1 MRMRAVRMVP
11 LLLLMALTAACGPSK
26 APRAPGT
33 AFAAQLSDSP
43 PSDTRAEAFGAAP
56 DAPTL
61 RLMFVGASVTE
72 GWFASARN
80 RAYPALV
87 TRSLQASGRRVRVR
101 LLAHPGAT
109 AADADHWD
117 LAIASDVV
125 VVQIATN
132 DWVTGVPLATFDTE
146 YADMLRRLRLTSAT
160 ADLICFGA
168 WEDPS
173 SVNKIGVAA
182 LSYDQAV
189 RSACDAEDGRYIDL
203 SGVYMDPL
211 DHGPEGRVTFHG
223 PGDVFHPN
231 DRGHQEL
238 ASLILAD
245 GDLP

>member
-1 MRMRAVRMVP
+1 MVP
-11 LLLLMALTAACGPSK
+11 LLVLMALTAACGP
-26 APRAPGT
+26 AQPPGT
-33 AFAAQLSDSP
+33 PGAAFAAQLGDGP
-43 PSDTRAEAFGAAP
+43 PSESRAEAFGAPP

-72 GWFASARN
+72 GWFASSRS
-80 RAYPALV
+80 RTYTALV

-109 AADADHWD
+109 AEDAGRWD
-117 LAIASDVV
+117 LAVASDVV

-132 DWVTGVPLATFDTE
+132 DWVTGVPLATFDTA
-146 YADMLRRLRLTSAT
+146 YAEVLHRLRLTSAT
-160 ADLICFGA
+160 AELICFGA

-173 SVNKIGVAA
+173 SVNKIGVSA
-182 LSYDQAV
+182 LSYDQGV
-189 RSACDAEDGRYIDL
+189 RSACDAEDGRSIDL

-223 PGDVFHPN
+223 PGDLFHPN

-245 GDLP
+245 DGLP